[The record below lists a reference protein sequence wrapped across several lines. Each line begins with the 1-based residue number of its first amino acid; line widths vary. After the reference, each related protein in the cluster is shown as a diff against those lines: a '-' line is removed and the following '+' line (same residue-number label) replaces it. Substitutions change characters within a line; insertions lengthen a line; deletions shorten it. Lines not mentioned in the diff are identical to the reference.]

1 MRRDACANIKDI
13 RESLEFTLNEESGE
27 EEGDLCKA
35 LDEIKR
41 HAEMKGEKRGEKK
54 GAEEM
59 NRRTNKLIQKLLV
72 EGRQEDLL
80 RSASDSRFQQQLFR
94 KYHI

>member
-1 MRRDACANIKDI
+1 M
-13 RESLEFTLNEESGE
+13 
-27 EEGDLCKA
+27 CKA
-35 LDEIKR
+35 LDDIKR
-41 HAEMKGEKRGEKK
+41 HAEKKGGRKGEKKGEKK

-59 NRRTNKLIQKLLV
+59 RRRTNILIQRLLA

-80 RSASDSRFQQQLFR
+80 RSTSDSLFQQQLFR

>member
-54 GAEEM
+54 GAEE
-59 NRRTNKLIQKLLV
+59 KLLV

-80 RSASDSRFQQQLFR
+80 CSTSDSRFQQQLFR